1 MYGVRPMAGARLSSS
16 VGVKPRPTQEVDAM
30 QKIVASMLAA
40 FTLSMIG
47 ISYPGSG
54 WPCNALTRPCHGP
67 VHPL

>member
-1 MYGVRPMAGARLSSS
+1 
-16 VGVKPRPTQEVDAM
+16 M